1 MIARME
7 TKNGVTQVSTINMR
21 VDFSCTDGGMTQEL
35 LNVTEIGSTLKQMG
49 GERVTE
55 SVGRNGLLNASITT

>member
-7 TKNGVTQVSTINMR
+7 TKNGVTQVGTVNMR
-21 VDFSCTDGGMTQEL
+21 VDFSCSDGGITQEL

-55 SVGRNGLLNASITT
+55 SVGRNGLFNTGITT